1 MRSWSVRFSAP
12 WLLALSLLFVL
23 AACGDGQEPAPPEVG
38 SPTPTAQAQ
47 TPSAPGG
54 SNGSDGDGGSI
65 TVYSGRSESLVQP
78 LFDQFER
85 DTGIKVNV
93 RYGDTA
99 ELAATILEEGRNSPA
114 DVFFAQDAGAL
125 GAVAEEGVLAPLP
138 ETLLDRVPS
147 PFRSRDGLWVGVSGR
162 ARVVV
167 YNTDRLTPEEL
178 PDSILDFTDPQWK
191 GRIGWAPTNGSFQ
204 AFVTALRLIE
214 GEVGARAWLEGIK
227 ANGAKVY
234 ENNTAIVEAVAR
246 GEVDVGFVNHY
257 YLYRFLAEQG
267 EGFSAR
273 NHFLAPND
281 PGNLINV
288 AGVGILETSSNKEV
302 AERFVD
308 YLLSAPAQR
317 YFAEETFEYPLIEGV
332 RPSVDL
338 TPLSEINPPDID
350 LSQLS
355 DLQGTLD
362 LLRETGVLP

>member
-1 MRSWSVRFSAP
+1 MRSWVVRLTAL
-12 WLLALSLLFVL
+12 WLPVSLLFAL
-23 AACGDGQEPAPPEVG
+23 AACGGEEPAPAEGG

-54 SNGSDGDGGSI
+54 ANGSDGDGGSI
-65 TVYSGRSESLVQP
+65 TIYSGRSESLIQP
-78 LFDQFER
+78 LFDQFEQ
-85 DTGIKVNV
+85 DTGIEVNV

-114 DVFFAQDAGAL
+114 DVFFAQDGGAL
-125 GAVAEEGVLAPLP
+125 GALAAEGLLVPLP
-138 ETLLDRVPS
+138 ASLLDRVPS
-147 PFRSRDGLWVGVSGR
+147 PFRSPDGLWVGISGR

-167 YNTDRLTPEEL
+167 YNTDRLTAEEL
-178 PDSILDFTDPQWK
+178 PDSILDFTDPQWN
-191 GRIGWAPTNGSFQ
+191 GRVGWAPTNGSFQ

-214 GEVGARAWLEGIK
+214 GEEGARAWLEGMK

-234 ENNTAIVEAVAR
+234 ENNTAITEAVAR
-246 GEVDVGFVNHY
+246 AEVDVGFSNHY

-281 PGNLINV
+281 PGTLINV
-288 AGVGILETSSNKEV
+288 AGVGILETSTNKET

-308 YLLSAPAQR
+308 YLLSGPAQR

-332 RPSVDL
+332 EPSVDL
-338 TPLSEINPPDID
+338 TPLSEIDPPDID
-350 LSQLS
+350 LSQLA